1 MGRFA
6 VDLKTQGCGLG
17 KFLLVDAMKR
27 IQAVAIS
34 VGVYALVVDAKDE
47 SAKSF
52 YLKYGFISLIDCP
65 MSLFLPLYSLPK

>member
-34 VGVYALVVDAKDE
+34 VGVYARR
-47 SAKSF
+47 
-52 YLKYGFISLIDCP
+52 FIE
-65 MSLFLPLYSLPK
+65 FLQRKIGIFEH